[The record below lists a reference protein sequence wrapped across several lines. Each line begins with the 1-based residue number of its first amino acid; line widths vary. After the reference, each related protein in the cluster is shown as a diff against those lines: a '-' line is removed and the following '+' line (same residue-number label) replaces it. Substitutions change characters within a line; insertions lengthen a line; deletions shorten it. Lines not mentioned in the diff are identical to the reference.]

1 MPRDSQTARS
11 LGPARLAAS
20 GVMRP
25 QFSRPPAVRLEHPTT
40 PARTSDLAPPGR
52 IPNSFHL
59 ASLVNIAGPLLLVGV
74 FRLTV
79 YHMDER
85 MEGALDRFGETC
97 YHKTQDSLYE
107 TENGQNMM
115 VLKAYREG
123 PGGTGSLY
131 YRRFETSGRQRELPS
146 FNLGI
151 HSGAVRKD

>member
-1 MPRDSQTARS
+1 MTDIFRCRPETAS
-11 LGPARLAAS
+11 
-20 GVMRP
+20 VV
-25 QFSRPPAVRLEHPTT
+25 FKE
-40 PARTSDLAPPGR
+40 
-52 IPNSFHL
+52 
-59 ASLVNIAGPLLLVGV
+59 SLVLRFI
-74 FRLTV
+74 TW
-79 YHMDER
+79 DER

-131 YRRFETSGRQRELPS
+131 YRRFETSGRQKDLPS

>member
-1 MPRDSQTARS
+1 MECWCPVIMMLMKSGSITPRPTGAGMISGSPSMTS
-11 LGPARLAAS
+11 LSRLVS
-20 GVMRP
+20 ISP
-25 QFSRPPAVRLEHPTT
+25 
-40 PARTSDLAPPGR
+40 
-52 IPNSFHL
+52 
-59 ASLVNIAGPLLLVGV
+59 
-74 FRLTV
+74 V
-79 YHMDER
+79 YAR